1 MVDSLPDNPKEPE
14 HSSDGPAQS
23 MATRVVRRIPI
34 RGALIIPFTL
44 IIVMTVGLTGYLSFK
59 NGQRQVH
66 ELAGQLMN
74 EISGRI
80 EEQLHSLMERPHI
93 LNRIHSNAIR
103 MEGLNP
109 ADVRSQERH
118 YWAHVQGFQDISH
131 TFFANT
137 AGDFIG
143 SRVLSDGSV
152 GTMLGDASTEG
163 NREYHYYRTDELGN
177 PTDLM
182 LTRPKIDVR
191 KRPWYQKA
199 IEDGGPTWSPI
210 YTVIDTKAPAITAS
224 QPIYDRNG
232 ELVGVVGSNLVMSHI
247 RHFLGTMV
255 VGKHGVV
262 FIMDRSGLMVGSS
275 TSDPNTT
282 PVAGKSMRVAA
293 EDSSNPVIRQA
304 ATNLK
309 RFYPDLKRVHT
320 QETRVFTMDNAH
332 HFLQVVPFTDNRGL
346 NWLVVIT
353 VPVNDFMARINVN
366 NRVTFGIV
374 LVALFMAIIT
384 GVVMSRWILAPI
396 SQLNQTAV
404 AMAQGEWDQVVKVNR
419 KDELGQLAESFNI
432 MVKHITS
439 LFRDLN
445 RSVIGLERE
454 VDHRKLVE
462 EELRENEERYRLLF
476 NSGSD
481 ALFVHV
487 PRDDGTPGLIIEAN
501 DAAHAMYGYSR
512 KDFYEMTVHDLAD
525 TEPDPAAQDKVP
537 WLPHQEQSVC
547 EQTHKRHDGSTFPV
561 EVTAHLFD
569 FHGRPTILSMVR
581 DITERKEMEL
591 ERRSMADQLQQTQK
605 LESIGT
611 LAGGI
616 AHDFNNILSSIIG
629 YTELAEE
636 MVEDGSELNEYLRE
650 VDTAGKRA
658 KELVK
663 QILAFARLS
672 NEENKPIRVDTIIEE
687 VLTFIRSSIP
697 STIEITR
704 NINSSR
710 KVMGNATQVYQI
722 LMNLCT
728 NAAQAMETE
737 GGSLD
742 VTLKNIV
749 IEGSSMTASL
759 GLDGGEYV
767 MIRVSDTGPG
777 IPEEIQDT
785 IFDPYFTTKA
795 PGEGTG
801 MGLSMVHGIVKS
813 YGGKV
818 SVESSLGNG
827 AIFCVYLPVCMAEE
841 AEEHPTPSGDAP
853 SGLEHILLVD
863 DEAPITKMLQ
873 HMLEHLGYTVTTRH
887 HSMDALDLVKSDA
900 EAFDLVI
907 SDMTMPVMTGDE
919 LARELLKI
927 RPNLPIIVCTGY
939 SKKISE
945 ESFKKIGIKA
955 VAFKPIIK
963 KDLAWIVRKVLDDA
977 KTG

>member
-1 MVDSLPDNPKEPE
+1 MVDSLPDNPMEPE
-14 HSSDGPAQS
+14 HPSGGPAQS
-23 MATRVVRRIPI
+23 MATRVVSRIPI

-74 EISGRI
+74 EISGRV
-80 EEQLHSLMERPHI
+80 EEQLNSLMERPHV
-93 LNRIHSNAIR
+93 LNRIHNNAIR
-103 MEGLNP
+103 MRGLNP

-118 YWAHVQGFQDISH
+118 YWAHIQGFRDISH

-137 AGDFIG
+137 AGDFVG
-143 SRVLSDGSV
+143 SRVLPDGSV
-152 GTMLGDASTEG
+152 GTMIGDASTGG
-163 NREYHYYRTDELGN
+163 NREYHYYHTDEFGN
-177 PTDLM
+177 RTDLM
-182 LTRPKIDVR
+182 LTRPKVDVCL
-191 KRPWYQKA
+191 RPWYQKA
-199 IEDGGPTWSPI
+199 VEDGGATWSPI
-210 YTVIDTKAPAITAS
+210 YTVIDTKALAITAS

-232 ELVGVVGSNLVMSHI
+232 ELVGVVGSNFVMSHI
-247 RHFLGTMV
+247 RKFLGTMV

-275 TSDPNTT
+275 TSEPDTAE
-282 PVAGKSMRVAA
+282 VARKTVRVAA
-293 EDSSNPVIRQA
+293 DDSSNPIIRQA

-309 RFYPDLKRVHT
+309 HFYPDLEGIHT
-320 QETRVFTMDNAH
+320 QTTQEVTINNSH

-353 VPVNDFMARINVN
+353 VPENDFMERINAN
-366 NRVTFGIV
+366 NRFTFGIV
-374 LVALFMAIIT
+374 LVALFLAITT
-384 GVVMSRWILAPI
+384 GIAMSRWILAPI
-396 SQLNQTAV
+396 SQLNRTAV

-439 LFRDLN
+439 LFRDLK

-501 DAAHAMYGYSR
+501 EAARAMYGYSR
-512 KDFYEMTVHDLAD
+512 KDFYEMTVQDFAD
-525 TEPDPAAQDKVP
+525 TAPDPAPQDKD
-537 WLPHQEQSVC
+537 HQEQRVY
-547 EQTHKRHDGSTFPV
+547 ELTHKRHDGSLFPV
-561 EVTAHLFD
+561 EVSAHTFE
-569 FHGRPTILSMVR
+569 FHGRPTILSIVR
-581 DITERKEMEL
+581 DITERKEIEQ
-591 ERRSMADQLQQTQK
+591 ERRSMADQLQQAQK

-636 MVEDGSELNEYLRE
+636 MVEDDSELNEYLRE
-650 VDTAGKRA
+650 VDIAGKRA

-672 NEENKPIRVDTIIEE
+672 NEEHKPIRVDTIIEE

-697 STIEITR
+697 STIEITW
-704 NINSSR
+704 NVNSTR

-728 NAAQAMETE
+728 NAAQAMEKE
-737 GGSLD
+737 GGTLD
-742 VTLKNIV
+742 VALKNAF
-749 IEGSSMTASL
+749 IEDTSMTASL
-759 GLDGGEYV
+759 GINRGEYV
-767 MIRVSDTGPG
+767 LIRVSDTGPG
-777 IPEEIQDT
+777 IPKEIQDT

-818 SVESSLGNG
+818 SVESSVGNG
-827 AIFCVYLPVCMAEE
+827 AIFRVYLPVSMEE
-841 AEEHPTPSGDAP
+841 NPEEPPLPNDDTP
-853 SGLEHILLVD
+853 SGLERILLVD
-863 DEAPITKMLQ
+863 DEVPITKMMQ

-887 HSMDALDLVKSDA
+887 HSIEALDLVKADA

-927 RPNLPIIVCTGY
+927 RKNLPIIVCTGY

-945 ESFKKIGIKA
+945 GSFKKIGIKA

-963 KDLAWIVRKVLDDA
+963 KDLARIVRKVLDDA
-977 KTG
+977 KTS